1 MSPAMGVSSEY
12 GERGVEDDDDDESG
26 SESESVCLGQSERNT
41 RLHTRVQFSP
51 AESASGSPTE
61 NAEG

>member
-1 MSPAMGVSSEY
+1 MGVSSEY
-12 GERGVEDDDDDESG
+12 GERGVEDDDDESG

-51 AESASGSPTE
+51 AESATGASTSPTE